1 MVVKNFSDFDSIHE
15 GLKSL
20 VDQKNIL
27 IINLKKSE
35 ENKQKPME
43 IEVDYQDKIGR
54 NRKKREKIENFINFS
69 FNDFRQF
76 SNILLMIEN
85 HLSE

>member
-1 MVVKNFSDFDSIHE
+1 MIVKDFSDFDSIHE

-20 VDQKNIL
+20 IEQKNIL
-27 IINLKKSE
+27 VVNLKRST
-35 ENKQKPME
+35 ENEQKPIE

-54 NRKKREKIENFINFS
+54 NRKKKVKIENFINFS

>member
-1 MVVKNFSDFDSIHE
+1 MVVKDFSDFDSIHE

-20 VDQKNIL
+20 IEQKNIL
-27 IINLKKSE
+27 VINLTKRE
-35 ENKQKPME
+35 QNKQEPME

-54 NRKKREKIENFINFS
+54 NRRKKVKVKNFINFS
-69 FNDFRQF
+69 FNNFRQF